1 MPGLASPPRPWPPG
15 PWLFFTPDEAAHQRA
30 APFVVLVIGQLFG
43 LNPLAVLTS
52 IARMLRLVS
61 IRQHVVLANEIILQ
75 IGHAARPGTF
85 AMIFGARS
93 EMPAVVARHVLD
105 PHCFCGL

>member
-1 MPGLASPPRPWPPG
+1 MIGAQTLRSVAPRACSFQ
-15 PWLFFTPDEAAHQRA
+15 LA

-52 IARMLRLVS
+52 ISRMLRLVS
-61 IRQHVVLANEIILQ
+61 VREHVVLADEVILQ
-75 IGHAARPGTF
+75 IGHAARAGAF

-93 EMPAVVARHVLD
+93 EMPAVVACHVLD